1 MALLDSTFLYF
12 TLPSLYFKIRKKNA
26 SGPPIS
32 SDASALLNKCSVP
45 MVLCPSIC
53 VMAMLLAMSLC
64 TIIVAL
70 GMYIVPT
77 LGILSKLLQGELQQ
91 KDYQI
96 KVQDIEIREKV
107 AQINRQQRE
116 LQALTV
122 SLRIFYCKNRNDQP
136 IIWLLG

>member
-1 MALLDSTFLYF
+1 
-12 TLPSLYFKIRKKNA
+12 
-26 SGPPIS
+26 
-32 SDASALLNKCSVP
+32 

-70 GMYIVPT
+70 EMYIVPT
-77 LGILSKLLQGELQQ
+77 LSILSKLLQGELQQ

-122 SLRIFYCKNRNDQP
+122 SLRIFYCKNGNDQL

>member
-1 MALLDSTFLYF
+1 MPKHLCHGYVTGYVTVYNNSSTGNVYF
-12 TLPSLYFKIRKKNA
+12 
-26 SGPPIS
+26 
-32 SDASALLNKCSVP
+32 
-45 MVLCPSIC
+45 
-53 VMAMLLAMSLC
+53 
-64 TIIVAL
+64 
-70 GMYIVPT
+70 IVPT
-77 LGILSKLLQGELQQ
+77 LSILSKLLQGELQQ

-122 SLRIFYCKNRNDQP
+122 SLKMFYCKNRNDQP